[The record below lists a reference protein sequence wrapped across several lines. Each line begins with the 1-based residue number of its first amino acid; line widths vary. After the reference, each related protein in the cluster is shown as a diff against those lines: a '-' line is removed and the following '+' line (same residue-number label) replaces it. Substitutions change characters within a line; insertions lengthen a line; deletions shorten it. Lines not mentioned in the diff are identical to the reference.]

1 MDLLK
6 QAQKPQSVSE
16 FYKNNL
22 KNILNYAMRE
32 RNNYRLYLLAGFCY
46 KKTGNYE
53 KAIIYFTKAF
63 KQNPECFEAFYECGL
78 CAAKL
83 KDTCLSV
90 NSFIKAI
97 KLNPNHPYAILNLGL
112 AHEMCDEPDMAELIY
127 SRLNDTNPDFIE
139 GFIKKSELL
148 MSSERYDDVIELL
161 TGLLSEDISD
171 GRIFELLGTCYR
183 KTGKITHARRAL
195 RKAAT
200 LTANVNVYKSA
211 KRSLKMLS
219 ALNQTKN
226 LKLCSAK

>member
-6 QAQKPQSVSE
+6 QAENTLSAEE

-22 KNILNYAMRE
+22 KNVLNGAMRE

-63 KQNPECFEAFYECGL
+63 KQNPKCFEAYYECGL

-83 KDTCLSV
+83 KETCLSV
-90 NSFIKAI
+90 NSFIQAI

-112 AHEMCDEPDMAELIY
+112 AHEMCEEPDMAELIY
-127 SRLNDTNPDFIE
+127 SRLNDTNPEFVE
-139 GFIKKSELL
+139 GFVKKAELL
-148 MSSERYDDVIELL
+148 MSSERYDEVIEIL
-161 TGLLSEDISD
+161 TQLLSRNISD
-171 GRIFELLGTCYR
+171 GRIFELLGMCYK
-183 KTGKITHARRAL
+183 KTGKISHAQRAL

-219 ALNQTKN
+219 ALKQTRN
-226 LKLCSAK
+226 LKLCRAK

>member
-1 MDLLK
+1 MDSLK
-6 QAQKPQSVSE
+6 YSAKPLSVGE

-32 RNNYRLYLLAGFCY
+32 RDNYRLYLLAGFCY
-46 KKTGNYE
+46 KKMGNYE

-63 KQNPECFEAFYECGL
+63 KQNPECFEAYYECGL
-78 CAAKL
+78 CASKL

-112 AHEMCDEPDMAELIY
+112 AHEMCEEPDMAELIY
-127 SRLNDTNPDFIE
+127 SRLIDTNPEFVE

-148 MSSERYDDVIELL
+148 MSSERYDEVIDIL
-161 TGLLSEDISD
+161 THLVAKDISD
-171 GRIFELLGTCYR
+171 GRIFELLGNCYK
-183 KTGKITHARRAL
+183 KTGKITHAQRAL

-200 LTANVNVYKSA
+200 LTANINVYKSA
-211 KRSLKMLS
+211 KKSLKMLS
-219 ALNQTKN
+219 ALNTSKN
-226 LKLCSAK
+226 LKLCRAK